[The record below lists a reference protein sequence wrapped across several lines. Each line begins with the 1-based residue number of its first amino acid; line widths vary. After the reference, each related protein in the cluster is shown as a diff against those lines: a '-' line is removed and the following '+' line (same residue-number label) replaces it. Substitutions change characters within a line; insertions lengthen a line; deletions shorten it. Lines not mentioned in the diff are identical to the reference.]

1 MSVTAYVPPGNA
13 SSPGQTLPKPVI
25 NIATQE
31 VTIPTS
37 AYVVKSTR
45 QLRMIVARTDKT
57 IEDYLRQFKHKLVR
71 VYVPDMGVTFT
82 AAINERKND
91 HHLFVRIPSNLKR
104 FFIPLWQ
111 NNAMF
116 LVYIT
121 IDTKLLQLDQE
132 TQSVRSQV
140 GDGPAPMGSVN
151 RPALVGSGGQTPR
164 DPQEG

>member
-1 MSVTAYVPPGNA
+1 
-13 SSPGQTLPKPVI
+13 
-25 NIATQE
+25 
-31 VTIPTS
+31 
-37 AYVVKSTR
+37 
-45 QLRMIVARTDKT
+45 MIVARTDKT

-111 NNAMF
+111 SNAMF

-121 IDTKLLQLDQE
+121 IDAKLLQLDQE
-132 TQSVRSQV
+132 TRNLTNLKDGLKPQG
-140 GDGPAPMGSVN
+140 GDAPSHLGSVN
-151 RPALVGSGGQTPR
+151 RGASAGLGGQAPQSG
-164 DPQEG
+164 QEG

>member
-1 MSVTAYVPPGNA
+1 VSVTAYVPPGNA

-82 AAINERKND
+82 AAIN
-91 HHLFVRIPSNLKR
+91 
-104 FFIPLWQ
+104 
-111 NNAMF
+111 
-116 LVYIT
+116 
-121 IDTKLLQLDQE
+121 
-132 TQSVRSQV
+132 
-140 GDGPAPMGSVN
+140 
-151 RPALVGSGGQTPR
+151 
-164 DPQEG
+164 